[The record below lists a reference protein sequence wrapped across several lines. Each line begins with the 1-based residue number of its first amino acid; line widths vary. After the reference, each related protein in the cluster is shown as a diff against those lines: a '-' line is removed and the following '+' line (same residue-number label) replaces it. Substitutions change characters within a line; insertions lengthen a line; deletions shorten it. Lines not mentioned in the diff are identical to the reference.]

1 MCVYIYT
8 YTYAMKLLALCV
20 YIICM
25 SVHVCMCVCVCRWM
39 SHATSAP
46 GGAAM
51 QLCVLCLRVACL

>member
-1 MCVYIYT
+1 MCIYT
-8 YTYAMKLLALCV
+8 YI
-20 YIICM
+20 YICHEAARVVCICM